1 MDIEKQVLQQLLQE
15 GQRQVS
21 LDLNERRQ
29 VSDEVLHIYI
39 VTCYINLSYRG
50 T

>member
-29 VSDEVLHIYI
+29 VSDEVLHI

>member
-1 MDIEKQVLQQLLQE
+1 MDIEKQVLQQLFQE

-29 VSDEVLHIYI
+29 VSDEVLHIYSD
-39 VTCYINLSYRG
+39 LLHQSQL
-50 T
+50 

>member
-1 MDIEKQVLQQLLQE
+1 MDTEKQVQQLLQE

-29 VSDEVLHIYI
+29 VSDEVLHI
-39 VTCYINLSYRG
+39 VTYYNYLAIKCFI
-50 T
+50 